1 MFCMKM
7 FRLVLVI
14 ALLLSSSATYPQS
27 SFSKSNFAIGLTTG
41 YNNGMGFQGNLL
53 LKNFAEEFPFNIKLS
68 FGVSFMDPGKSAEAR
83 KIFINDATNGTPEKR
98 GKLLDLRA
106 DFLYNFTGRT
116 YFYAGPRYAMS
127 TGNFNYIGGNEDFD
141 VTSNQWGAGVG
152 VDNYFRISQALDLIF
167 SFGYDYF
174 FISTLYGH
182 DTSYSPDGEDVNGR
196 EDFTFQD
203 ADDAINQ
210 PKHNVKAMIG
220 LSYNL

>member
-1 MFCMKM
+1 MKM
-7 FRLVLVI
+7 FRLAVLI
-14 ALLLSSSATYPQS
+14 AFLLSSSATYSQS
-27 SFSKSNFAIGLTTG
+27 SFSKSNFAVGLTTG
-41 YNNGMGFQGNLL
+41 YNNGVGFQGNLL

-68 FGVSFMDPGKSAEAR
+68 FGLSFMDPGKSAEAR
-83 KIFINDATNGTPEKR
+83 KIFINDATNGTPEKN
-98 GKLLDLRA
+98 GKLLDFRA
-106 DFLYNFTGRT
+106 DFLYNFAGRT
-116 YFYAGPRYAMS
+116 YFYAGPRYVMY

-152 VDNYFRISQALDLIF
+152 VDNYFRISQAIDLIF

-182 DTSYSPDGEDVNGR
+182 DTSYSPDGENVNGR

-203 ADDAINQ
+203 ADNAINQ

>member
-1 MFCMKM
+1 MKM

-116 YFYAGPRYAMS
+116 YFYAVPRYAMY

-220 LSYNL
+220 LSYNS